1 MARSLSFEDKNL
13 SNIAI
18 NVNRNKVYRDID
30 LTFAKKGNGDV
41 FKKSDAAAVKQ
52 AVKNLV
58 LTNFY
63 EKPFLPRFGG
73 NIRGLLF
80 ELADDDTEFE
90 IENAVI
96 TSIER
101 YEPRAEVLSVRAQSQ
116 PDLNALDVTII
127 FKVINTGEE
136 VIFTTTL
143 TRLR

>member
-101 YEPRAEVLSVRAQSQ
+101 YEPRAEVLSVAAQSQ
-116 PDLNALDVTII
+116 PDLNALDVTIV

-136 VIFTTTL
+136 VVFTTTL

>member
-1 MARSLSFEDKNL
+1 MARALSLEDKDL

-18 NVNRNKVYRDID
+18 NVSRNKVYRDID

-101 YEPRAEVLSVRAQSQ
+101 YEPRAEILSVTARSQ

-136 VIFTTTL
+136 VVFTTTL